1 MRQTRLETD
10 TVYFITLSEIADAVE
25 NITDIRQK
33 FGGKALN
40 LARLIKGGFNVPC
53 GFVIPTTVFDDCM
66 KRALRAHDTPEA
78 AIAAIEFSES
88 FKDALREALDK
99 TEATEWAVR
108 SSSTD
113 EDSQT
118 HSFAGLQESIIGVNS
133 PDDCIEAIRAVWLSF
148 YAKERLLY
156 PSQASLSAPVP
167 SMAVIIQTCITP
179 TCAGVVFTKHPING
193 PKDLLINVSRGHGSN
208 VVNGRTSE
216 SLSLA
221 KSESDTVCHSEC
233 LSDKQLK
240 RLKQTALRIEQY
252 FEKPQDI
259 EFAFEHGSL
268 YLLQARDIA
277 STADEQ
283 PEQILYSNVNVGEA
297 LYGVSTPMTWSVGM
311 HIAERGFETVFAML
325 GLSVPKDYTF
335 VTTFYGHIYLNI
347 SQMLSVCSQI
357 PFVNPQ
363 HFGKIAGIQNIRE
376 YACCIQP
383 IGRGHFLRNLPH
395 AIVESTKL
403 QARVRSLPKKAEDFE
418 RARAELLATDLTKC
432 THQQIQAAFER
443 LDDVFFECA
452 LDMLSTGG
460 AFLASYVL
468 CSGFVDQF
476 GKENEELEQYLFSGL
491 LDVQSAAPGLAL
503 LDIANTI
510 RNYPALADAW
520 ISEHALDSMPDIEAF
535 DQKISTLEGYSQ
547 FREKLTFFLEQY
559 GSRAH
564 QEAELANPRW
574 REDQTFLY
582 SVIRMHLR
590 AKDAADSIDAQKIT
604 EAVSN
609 QRVKHTNMFKSMLS
623 RGLRPIF
630 RTLLNNAQR
639 NARLREKWRAY
650 IVDILGIFRQYL
662 LALGTLLQADG
673 ILNARQDVFFLT
685 YDEIRAWLK
694 DDRALD
700 NARAVVFFRKLRH
713 EAYLE
718 AKTPPDTF
726 VTHAKQCAIQSQI
739 NGRVLYGLAA
749 SPGCVKA
756 RVRVLRSLEEASSIE
771 YGEII
776 AAPSTDVAWTP
787 LFLIASAVLTE
798 RGGPLS
804 HAFVVA
810 REYGIPAVV
819 SVPGLLDALKTGDLL
834 TVMGDKGKIIIENE
848 TQV

>member
-1 MRQTRLETD
+1 M
-10 TVYFITLSEIADAVE
+10 YFIALTEIADAVE
-25 NITDIRQK
+25 NVINIRQK

-40 LARLIKGGFNVPC
+40 LARLVKGGFNVPD
-53 GFVIPTTVFDDCM
+53 GFVIPTAVFDSCI
-66 KRALRAHDTPEA
+66 ASAIGTHDNPESV
-78 AIAAIEFSES
+78 ISAIEFSDD
-88 FKDALREALDK
+88 FKDALREALAK
-99 TEATEWAVR
+99 TDGEQWAVR

-113 EDSQT
+113 EDSQA
-118 HSFAGLQESIIGVNS
+118 HSFAGLQESIIGVHS
-133 PDDCIEAIRAVWLSF
+133 LDECLEAIRAVWLSF

-167 SMAVIIQTCITP
+167 SMAVIIQTCLSP
-179 TCAGVVFTKHPING
+179 TSAGVVFTNHPING
-193 PKDLLINVSRGHGSN
+193 PKDLLVNVSRGHGSN
-208 VVNGRTSE
+208 VVNGKTSE
-216 SLSLA
+216 SLSLNKA
-221 KSESDTVCHSEC
+221 DPDAPCQSEC
-233 LSDKQLK
+233 LSNTQIQSLRK
-240 RLKQTALRIEQY
+240 TALQVEA
-252 FEKPQDI
+252 FFGKPQDI
-259 EFAFEHGSL
+259 EFAFERDTL
-268 YLLQARDIA
+268 YLLQARDIV
-277 STADEQ
+277 SSADEQ
-283 PEQILYSNVNVGEA
+283 TLYSNVNVGEA

-357 PFVNPQ
+357 PFVDPQ
-363 HFGKIAGIQNIRE
+363 QFGKIAGIQNIRE

-395 AIVESTKL
+395 ALIESAKL
-403 QARVRSLPKKAEDFE
+403 QARVRSLPKKAQDFE
-418 RARAELLATDLTKC
+418 RARDELRAIDLSKC
-432 THQQIQAAFER
+432 SREQIQKTFER

-452 LDMLSTGG
+452 LDMLSAGG

-476 GKENEELEQYLFSGL
+476 SKENEELEQYLFSGL

-503 LDIANTI
+503 LDIANAI
-510 RNYPALADAW
+510 RKHPALAKAW
-520 ISEHALDSMPDIEAF
+520 KRETSLDNMSDIAVF
-535 DQKISTLEGYSQ
+535 DQKISGLKGY
-547 FREKLTFFLEQY
+547 REFKQKLASFLKQY
-559 GSRAH
+559 GARAH

-582 SVIRMHLR
+582 NVIRMHLR
-590 AKDAADSIDAQKIT
+590 ANPAADAIDARAIV
-604 EAVSN
+604 ENVST
-609 QRVKHTNMFKSMLS
+609 QRVSHTNTFRTMLS

-630 RTLLNNAQR
+630 RSLLTSAQD

-650 IVDILGIFRQYL
+650 VVDILGIFRQYF
-662 LALGTLLQADG
+662 LALGDLLFADG
-673 ILNARQDVFFLT
+673 ILSTREDIFFLT
-685 YDEIRAWLK
+685 YDEVRAWLS
-694 DDRALD
+694 DSHALD
-700 NARAVVFFRKLRH
+700 NARTTVFFRKLRH
-713 EAYLE
+713 NAYLS

-726 VTHAKQCAIQSQI
+726 VTHAKQCEIQSKI
-739 NGRVLYGLAA
+739 NGRVLYGLPA

-756 RVRVLRSLEEASSIE
+756 RVRVLRSIEEASAIE

-819 SVPGLLDALKTGDLL
+819 SVPGLLDNLKTGDLL

-848 TQV
+848 